1 MAGGR
6 VAAAA
11 VAFPR
16 GRRRLGGAVAVSVV
30 LAACTTTFHPTAE
43 QQRAQPL
50 APDAVRVYVAGDVAD
65 CRVDPPGR
73 APASL
78 TARLV
83 PRSATVLAPGDLV
96 YPLAD
101 AATLAACYGPTWGA
115 HRETTL
121 PAAGNHDY
129 VRGDS
134 ADFRAYFHLERLAAS
149 EGFLAYTKAL
159 SDDWL
164 LVVVDS
170 SVSGTAMRRQRE
182 WLEATL
188 ARARLRG
195 TSTTEAGAPSTVR
208 CLAVMWHAP
217 VFSSGMHRGSGEHM
231 RPLWQLIDAHDAD
244 LLLSGHEH
252 FYEAFDPID
261 GDFRHRDD
269 GDGVRQFTVGTGGAR
284 LHGFWKPPYASRARV
299 LAHGVLELTLEPGRY
314 AWRFLDVDGRV
325 RDAGSAACRGGL

>member
-1 MAGGR
+1 MTTRTVASPRHRWRVGG
-6 VAAAA
+6 VAA
-11 VAFPR
+11 VAT
-16 GRRRLGGAVAVSVV
+16 L
-30 LAACTTTFHPTAE
+30 LTACTTTFHPTAE
-43 QQRAQPL
+43 QQRAPPL
-50 APDAVRVYVAGDVAD
+50 LPGAVRVYVAGDVAD
-65 CRVDPPGR
+65 CRVDPPER
-73 APASL
+73 AKAGL

-83 PRSATVLAPGDLV
+83 PPGATVLAPGDLV

-101 AATLAACYGPTWGA
+101 AATLATCYEPTWGI

-129 VRGDS
+129 VDGRS
-134 ADFRAYFHLERLAAS
+134 VDFRAYFHLERLATND
-149 EGFLAYTKAL
+149 GFVAYTKAL
-159 SDDWL
+159 SDDWR

-170 SVSGTAMRRQRE
+170 SVSGADLQRQRE

-188 ARARLRG
+188 AQTRPRG
-195 TSTTEAGAPSTVR
+195 TPTTAAGAPATPR

-231 RPLWQLIDAHDAD
+231 RPFWQLIDAHHAD

-269 GDGVRQFTVGTGGAR
+269 GDGVRQFTVGTGGAH
-284 LHGFWKPPYASRARV
+284 LYGFWKPPYESRARV
-299 LAHGVLELTLEPGRY
+299 LEHGVLELTLEPGRY
-314 AWRFLDVDGRV
+314 TWRFLDIDGRV
-325 RDAGSAACRGGL
+325 RDAGSAVCRGGL